1 MLKILSILSMILSLM
16 FVLIGCAS
24 SDNSTPESI
33 TTYAL
38 DTVITIN
45 LYDEGSEAIFTRMT
59 NRINE
64 IEAIMSKHIE
74 GSEVDL
80 INQNAGIRPVVV
92 SKDTYKVIERA
103 LVYAKLSKGSFDP
116 TVGPIVDLWGIG
128 TEEAKVPRAEEITQS
143 LKYVDY
149 EAIIL
154 DEEDQSVYLSQSDMS
169 IDLGAI
175 AKGFV
180 ADELVLMLKNE
191 GIGKAIINL
200 GGNVYAYGEKD
211 NGDKWKIAI
220 QTPYDQRNV
229 NFGYVEIKD
238 QSVVTS
244 GPYERYFEEDGK
256 TYHHIFDANTGYPIE
271 GETVSVT
278 IVTRSSMDADAL
290 STLLFTMNQKDGLEL
305 IESLDGVECL
315 YIDRDYEI
323 RMSSGFEA
331 IFTLTDNTYKVV
343 SN

>member
-1 MLKILSILSMILSLM
+1 MLKKLSSVISLM
-16 FVLIGCAS
+16 LLLASCAAT
-24 SDNSTPESI
+24 DNTTSESI
-33 TTYAL
+33 TTFAL

-64 IEAIMSKHIE
+64 IEALMSKHIE

-80 INQNAGIRPVVV
+80 INQNAGIKPTVV
-92 SKDTYKVIERA
+92 SQDTYKVIERA
-103 LVYAKLSKGSFDP
+103 LMYAKLSKGSFDP
-116 TVGPIVDLWGIG
+116 TIGPIVDLWGIG
-128 TEEAKVPRAEEITQS
+128 TEEVRVPSINEINEK
-143 LKYVDY
+143 LMYVDY
-149 EAIIL
+149 EAIVL
-154 DEEDQSVYLSQSDMS
+154 NESDLSVYLSKIDMS

-175 AKGFV
+175 AKGYV
-180 ADELVLMLKNE
+180 ADELVLILKNE
-191 GIGKAIINL
+191 GIRKAIINL

-211 NGDKWKIAI
+211 NGDDWKIAI

-244 GPYERYFEEDGK
+244 GPYERYFEKDGK

-278 IVTRSSMDADAL
+278 IVTQSSMDADAL
-290 STLLFTMNQKDGLEL
+290 STLLFTMSQKNGLFL
-305 IESLDGVECL
+305 IETMDGVECL
-315 YIDRDYEI
+315 YIDQDYEI
-323 RMSSGFEA
+323 RMSSGFEE
-331 IFTLTDNTYKVV
+331 IFTLTDQTYKVV
-343 SN
+343 QN

>member
-1 MLKILSILSMILSLM
+1 MLKKLSMVLSLM
-16 FVLIGCAS
+16 FALTSCAGT
-24 SDNSTPESI
+24 DNSTSESI

-64 IEAIMSKHIE
+64 IEALMSKHIE

-80 INQNAGIRPVVV
+80 INQNAGIKPVVV
-92 SKDTYKVIERA
+92 SEDTYKVIERA
-103 LVYAKLSKGSFDP
+103 VLYAKLSKGSFDP
-116 TVGPIVDLWGIG
+116 TIGPIVDLWGIG
-128 TEEAKVPRAEEITQS
+128 TEEAKVPSADEITQI

-149 EAIIL
+149 EAIVL
-154 DEEDQSVYLSQSDMS
+154 SENDRTVYLSQSDMS

-180 ADELVLMLKNE
+180 ADELVLLLKNE
-191 GIGKAIINL
+191 GIRKAIINL

-211 NGDKWKIAI
+211 NGDYWKIAI

-229 NFGYVEIKD
+229 NFGFVEIKD
-238 QSVVTS
+238 QTVVTS
-244 GPYERYFEEDGK
+244 GPYERYFEKDGK
-256 TYHHIFDANTGYPIE
+256 TYHHIFDANTGYPID

-278 IVTRSSMDADAL
+278 IVTQSSMDADAL

-305 IESLDGVECL
+305 IESMDGVECL

-323 RMSSGFEA
+323 RMSSGFAE

-343 SN
+343 TN

>member
-1 MLKILSILSMILSLM
+1 MLKKFSIIMCLM
-16 FVLIGCAS
+16 FLLVGCVGTGNS
-24 SDNSTPESI
+24 SSNSI

-59 NRINE
+59 NRIHE
-64 IEAIMSKHIE
+64 IEALMSKHIE

-80 INQNAGIRPVVV
+80 INQNAGIKPIVV
-92 SKDTYKVIERA
+92 SQDTYQVIERA
-103 LVYAKLSKGSFDP
+103 LLYAKLSKGSFDP

-128 TEEAKVPRAEEITQS
+128 TEEAKVPSADEITEK
-143 LKYVDY
+143 LMYVDY

-154 DEEDQSVYLSQSDMS
+154 NEFDRSVYLSKTDMA

-175 AKGFV
+175 AKGYV
-180 ADELVLMLKNE
+180 ADELALVLKSE
-191 GIGKAIINL
+191 GINKAIINL

-211 NGDKWKIAI
+211 SGDDWKIAI

-229 NFGYVEIKD
+229 NFGYVEIKNKT
-238 QSVVTS
+238 VVTS
-244 GPYERYFEEDGK
+244 GPYERYFEKDGK
-256 TYHHIFDANTGYPIE
+256 TYHHIFDANTGYPVE
-271 GETVSVT
+271 GETISVT
-278 IVTRSSMDADAL
+278 IVTQSSMDADAL
-290 STLLFTMNQKDGLEL
+290 STLLFTMNQQEGLDL
-305 IESLDGVECL
+305 IESMDGVECL

-323 RMSSGFEA
+323 RMSSGFEE

-343 SN
+343 HN

>member
-1 MLKILSILSMILSLM
+1 MLISLLL
-16 FVLIGCAS
+16 FFTGCAAK
-24 SDNSTPESI
+24 DNSTSESI

-64 IEAIMSKHIE
+64 IETLMSKHIA

-80 INQNAGIRPVVV
+80 INQNAGIKPVVV
-92 SKDTYKVIERA
+92 SQDTYKVVERA
-103 LVYAKLSKGSFDP
+103 LIYAKLSNGSFDP
-116 TVGPIVDLWGIG
+116 TIGPIVDLWGIG
-128 TEEAKVPRAEEITQS
+128 TEDARVPSRDEITQK
-143 LKYVDY
+143 LNYVDY

-154 DEEDQSVYLSQSDMS
+154 DEQVGSVYLSKTDMS

-180 ADELVLMLKNE
+180 ADELVLILRNE
-191 GIGKAIINL
+191 GISKGIINL

-211 NGDKWKIAI
+211 NGDEWKIAI

-238 QSVVTS
+238 KTVVTS

-256 TYHHIFDANTGYPIE
+256 TYHHIFDANTGYPID

-278 IVTRSSMDADAL
+278 IVTQSSMDADAL
-290 STLLFTMNQKDGLEL
+290 STLLFTMNQKDGLDL
-305 IESLDGVECL
+305 IESIDGVECL
-315 YIDRDYEI
+315 YIDQDYEI
-323 RMSSGFEA
+323 RMSSGFEEM
-331 IFTLTDNTYKVV
+331 FTLTDHTYKIVD
-343 SN
+343 N

>member
-1 MLKILSILSMILSLM
+1 MLKRLCMLISLLL
-16 FVLIGCAS
+16 FFTGCAAK
-24 SDNSTPESI
+24 DNSTSESI

-64 IEAIMSKHIE
+64 IETLMSKHIA

-80 INQNAGIRPVVV
+80 INQNAGIKPVVV
-92 SKDTYKVIERA
+92 SQDTYKVVERA
-103 LVYAKLSKGSFDP
+103 LMYAKLSKGSFDP
-116 TVGPIVDLWGIG
+116 TIGPIVDLWGIG
-128 TEEAKVPRAEEITQS
+128 TEEARVPSRDEITQK
-143 LKYVDY
+143 LNYVDY

-154 DEEDQSVYLSQSDMS
+154 DEQEGSVYLSKTDMS

-180 ADELVLMLKNE
+180 ADELVLLLRNE
-191 GIGKAIINL
+191 GISKAIINL

-211 NGDKWKIAI
+211 NGDEWKIAI

-238 QSVVTS
+238 KTVVTS

-256 TYHHIFDANTGYPIE
+256 TYHHIFDANTGYPID

-278 IVTRSSMDADAL
+278 IVTQSSMDADAL
-290 STLLFTMNQKDGLEL
+290 STLLFTMNQKEGLDL
-305 IESLDGVECL
+305 IESIDGVECL
-315 YIDRDYEI
+315 YIDQDYEI
-323 RMSSGFEA
+323 RMSSGFEEM
-331 IFTLTDNTYKVV
+331 FTLTDHTYKIVD
-343 SN
+343 N

>member
-1 MLKILSILSMILSLM
+1 MLKKLSMVLSLI
-16 FVLIGCAS
+16 FVLTSCGAI
-24 SDNSTPESI
+24 DNSASESI

-64 IEAIMSKHIE
+64 IEALMSKHIE

-92 SKDTYKVIERA
+92 SNDTYKVIKRA

-128 TEEAKVPRAEEITQS
+128 TEEAKVPSVEEITHK

-154 DEEDQSVYLSQSDMS
+154 NEGNQSVYLSQTDMS

-180 ADELVLMLKNE
+180 ADELVLLLKNE
-191 GIGKAIINL
+191 GISKAIINL

-211 NGDKWKIAI
+211 NGDNWKIAI
-220 QTPYDQRNV
+220 QTPYDQRNI

-244 GPYERYFEEDGK
+244 GPYERYFEKDGK
-256 TYHHIFDANTGYPIE
+256 TYHHIFDANTGYPID

-278 IVTRSSMDADAL
+278 IVTQSSMDADAL
-290 STLLFTMNQKDGLEL
+290 STLLFTMNQRDGLDL
-305 IESLDGVECL
+305 IESIDGVECL

-323 RMSSGFEA
+323 RMSSGFEE

-343 SN
+343 PN